1 MFNIDNANLF
11 VRGNN
16 VAILNSPNSNID
28 PEGVYGAYL
37 MKSWQFGVNLN
48 F

>member
-1 MFNIDNANLF
+1 VFNIDGANLF
-11 VRGNN
+11 IRGNN

-28 PEGVYGAYL
+28 PEGINGAFL
-37 MKSWQFGVNLN
+37 MKSWQFGINLN